1 MCFYLCDFWKFIRHL
16 LSQIIIFIYP
26 QIGIMRDRLLQ
37 FLTKLQFAMTVL
49 LASWTEK
56 TQHRRA
62 TSTLCVLNTVFA
74 PFVLAVIV
82 LSALLSAP
90 LLPLFT
96 LPVFLVGFP
105 RPVQSWPEAVG
116 STACVCTDTV
126 FYHQMMPSLTAALQD
141 AMAAGSLGEWWAV
154 LRKFLLIYLRYPPK
168 KRRTKSKNSFW
179 SNHKAGSSTLMYRQ
193 RLNIK

>member
-1 MCFYLCDFWKFIRHL
+1 MFFPYVIFEFIRHL

-56 TQHRRA
+56 KQHRR
-62 TSTLCVLNTVFA
+62 TTTTLCVLNAVFA
-74 PFVLAVIV
+74 PLVLVIIV

-126 FYHQMMPSLTAALQD
+126 FYHQMIPSLTASLQD

-154 LRKFLLIYLRYPPK
+154 LRKFLLI
-168 KRRTKSKNSFW
+168 
-179 SNHKAGSSTLMYRQ
+179 
-193 RLNIK
+193 